1 MSESEDRKTLLL
13 VDDAPANI
21 QVANAIL
28 KDDYRV
34 RVATSGAKAL
44 ELVKAKPAPDLILL
58 DVEMPEMD
66 GYEVCRRLKTDPET
80 REIPVIFLTGK
91 TEAEDE
97 TRGFSVGAVDYI
109 HKPFSPSVVQARVQ
123 THLAL
128 RETREQLARQLS
140 AIQHEL
146 EMARKIQLSILP
158 REVPRVEGVEI
169 AARYVPMT
177 SVAGD
182 FYDFIPVDDKRFGA
196 LVADVSGHG
205 VPAALVASM
214 LKIALA
220 AQSPHAS
227 DPARVLAG
235 LNQALCGK
243 FATHFVTA
251 AYLFVDTGEGDDRL
265 CRRRASPPRAL
276 RDVGRKRPGRPA
288 ERSLPRHVPARQVF
302 RDPGADRPGRPLRGL
317 HGRRVGSPQPGGRR
331 IRNRADPEPARGFR
345 DQPADPFADRVLD
358 TLNAWTSRP
367 RGRGARRRHHPSRD
381 PRELNR
387 RRLASDRGGR
397 HSGARESRSTRL
409 RSRARAGR
417 RVEEPGDRDRRN
429 EDRATGGSTA
439 RSRRARSRPRRG
451 RRPSSR
457 RARRA
462 RRRTETGRGTEGPA
476 RARASR
482 GRSAAAA
489 RARRARAPRRT
500 RTNASVRDAR
510 AERRRGRP
518 SRIRSRRHREGPRE
532 ALPRPRPLAP
542 VRNAGTSAERDG
554 GVREDRGQVGSRET
568 SARGLDA
575 EGFRV
580 PGEAELGRRR
590 HVAERAPRRRR
601 PRGSRGSLRR
611 RRPCGSASSG

>member
-66 GYEVCRRLKTDPET
+66 GYEVCRRLKADPET

-109 HKPFSPSVVQARVQ
+109 HKPFSPSVVKARVQ

-182 FYDFIPVDDKRFGA
+182 FYDFIPVDEKRFGA

-243 FATHFVTA
+243 FETHFVTA
-251 AYLFVDTGEGDDRL
+251 AYLFVDTEKGTIDYAGAGHPPLVLCGKSAGSARAVQQNGLFLGMFPHAKYSAVQVPIAPGDRCAVYTDGVSE
-265 CRRRASPPRAL
+265 A
-276 RDVGRKRPGRPA
+276 
-288 ERSLPRHVPARQVF
+288 
-302 RDPGADRPGRPLRGL
+302 
-317 HGRRVGSPQPGGRR
+317 
-331 IRNRADPEPARGFR
+331 RNRAG
-345 DQPADPFADRVLD
+345 
-358 TLNAWTSRP
+358 
-367 RGRGARRRHHPSRD
+367 
-381 PRELNR
+381 
-387 RRLASDRGGR
+387 
-397 HSGARESRSTRL
+397 
-409 RSRARAGR
+409 
-417 RVEEPGDRDRRN
+417 EEF
-429 EDRATGGSTA
+429 
-439 RSRRARSRPRRG
+439 
-451 RRPSSR
+451 
-457 RARRA
+457 
-462 RRRTETGRGTEGPA
+462 GTE
-476 RARASR
+476 
-482 GRSAAAA
+482 
-489 RARRARAPRRT
+489 
-500 RTNASVRDAR
+500 
-510 AERRRGRP
+510 
-518 SRIRSRRHREGPRE
+518 RIRGLLEASARDSPEKFASALLDEVGRWTQKAPGESHDDDITIVVVGAE
-532 ALPRPRPLAP
+532 AL
-542 VRNAGTSAERDG
+542 
-554 GVREDRGQVGSRET
+554 
-568 SARGLDA
+568 
-575 EGFRV
+575 
-580 PGEAELGRRR
+580 
-590 HVAERAPRRRR
+590 
-601 PRGSRGSLRR
+601 
-611 RRPCGSASSG
+611 